1 MLTPFCKVYKKEDG
15 VSLKVCNFKKY
26 EYEHYLK
33 SKEMIEYSAVQWILQ
48 ELSILYS
55 IEISPACHYRRTTI
69 TIRLIAMRSE
79 LSLLLL
85 LLDADYF
92 SSIND

>member
-33 SKEMIEYSAVQWILQ
+33 SNDRIQCSAVD
-48 ELSILYS
+48 
-55 IEISPACHYRRTTI
+55 PARI
-69 TIRLIAMRSE
+69 VDIV
-79 LSLLLL
+79 
-85 LLDADYF
+85 
-92 SSIND
+92 